1 MKSLSLRILSEKLRF
16 SCFSQV
22 PTGSDY
28 PSFRPILPKIYL
40 ILIFHSPYSSITSML
55 KLSNGISSIKESS
68 INTVLLL
75 CLNSSIRAGSQMG
88 TAKSRCWQISSKA
101 LKTFSVLLPGPSCR
115 ETQEANILLSFL
127 RVPLIRNIKT
137 PLNIFSLYGNRKIN
151 KSFEYSFSKEIKQSP
166 KLYFHKA
173 KNINS
178 YESIFLKEEW
188 SDIS

>member
-1 MKSLSLRILSEKLRF
+1 
-16 SCFSQV
+16 
-22 PTGSDY
+22 
-28 PSFRPILPKIYL
+28 
-40 ILIFHSPYSSITSML
+40 
-55 KLSNGISSIKESS
+55 
-68 INTVLLL
+68 
-75 CLNSSIRAGSQMG
+75 MG

-151 KSFEYSFSKEIKQSP
+151 KSFDYSFSNEIKQSP
-166 KLYFHKA
+166 NIYFHTA

-178 YESIFLKEEW
+178 YKSIFLKEEW
-188 SDIS
+188 SDISERRGKTLYVDYLFCYKTRLWQLRKSQEPINGVITPFMSSYFLFEF